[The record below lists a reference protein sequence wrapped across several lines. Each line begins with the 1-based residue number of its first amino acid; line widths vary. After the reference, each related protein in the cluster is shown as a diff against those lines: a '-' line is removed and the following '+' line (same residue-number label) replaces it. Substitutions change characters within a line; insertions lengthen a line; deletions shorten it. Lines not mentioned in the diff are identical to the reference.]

1 VGDDDQT
8 IFGFNGS
15 NHENFQLFRT
25 HYPAFTE
32 LRLQRN
38 YRSSGV
44 IVEAARAV
52 IQNNKLRS
60 SKNPQAVGTNSQKS
74 QHMIYILV
82 IADMH

>member
-1 VGDDDQT
+1 MGDDDQT

-25 HYPAFTE
+25 HYPAYTE
-32 LRLQRN
+32 LRLQCN

-52 IQNNKLRS
+52 IQNNKFRS
-60 SKNPQAVGTNSQKS
+60 SKNPQAVGTNSQKVS
-74 QHMIYILV
+74 I
-82 IADMH
+82 